1 MYGIKTF
8 ESDHYK
14 YHVYLPDRVVKKFSQ
29 FKKAQ
34 KYYEKYQNHD
44 IENFKLKIEN
54 LEIEIKNIHT
64 NIIKYEMKH
73 SIDKIKEYKL
83 KCKIKVDKLN
93 TQISIIKEKIKKI
106 S

>member
-1 MYGIKTF
+1 M
-8 ESDHYK
+8 
-14 YHVYLPDRVVKKFSQ
+14 Q
-29 FKKAQ
+29 
-34 KYYEKYQNHD
+34 
-44 IENFKLKIEN
+44 IEN